1 MDLNILKMMPT
12 PKKRKTIKQHPII
25 LSNQRNGRRDRQGF
39 KINQK
44 HMLQNDKY
52 IYSTDNQLFSLG
64 TSKHGNFFYIEARYF
79 EHVMPN
85 FLLHV

>member
-25 LSNQRNGRRDRQGF
+25 LSNQRNGGRDRQG
-39 KINQK
+39 NQK

-64 TSKHGNFFYIEARYF
+64 TSKHGIFFYIEARYF